1 MLDKTKK
8 NKNIKQYTCT
18 SFGGTL
24 TVQKCQFVS
33 RWLVNVSALF
43 QNYLRGVYLKY
54 EYVLFSRTDLLMRI
68 LSYKDLENPPNYD
81 SGGSPGL
88 YQTKQK

>member
-1 MLDKTKK
+1 MYVFWGYINSTEMSVCLRMISQCIDVKM
-8 NKNIKQYTCT
+8 
-18 SFGGTL
+18 
-24 TVQKCQFVS
+24 
-33 RWLVNVSALF
+33 SALL
-43 QNYLRGVYLKY
+43 QGYLRGVYLKY
-54 EYVLFSRTDLLMRI
+54 HDYIYVLFSRTDLLMRI